1 MAKIKSN
8 LGKSQF
14 RSNSLKPMNLFMSQ
28 EVLDSVQA
36 AIHEDRKAELEKKAS
51 NEKEIYQF
59 LKRSQSQNSVEKN

>member
-1 MAKIKSN
+1 
-8 LGKSQF
+8 
-14 RSNSLKPMNLFMSQ
+14 MNLFMSQ

-51 NEKEIYQF
+51 NDKEIYQF